1 MLSAQ
6 SELEYTISEPFKD
19 AKRAGNVYRTFSTDD
34 DQIVLV
40 RTGKKQLLV
49 DVYSKEFSPILRKS
63 IERNRAEGL
72 VGSVLRGNE
81 LTLVS
86 VYYPNAKERI
96 VTAHRIDLK
105 TGDHKSKKLFDKTVK
120 KTGKLF
126 NFRADRA
133 TLMASSRN
141 NRYFAVGMDNVNEN
155 IASFEIT
162 VFDTETLERVYRKN
176 SRTRGEV
183 KNFLANDLMI
193 DNEGVTYFLG
203 KEFETGKLF
212 DFDKEADYDYLLTRA
227 DAEGTKT
234 ERIDM
239 GAEQHIVAL
248 RLLDAKNH
256 VRAVGLYGKRRGNE
270 INGTVVFT
278 IDKNDLSI
286 AAEKRSDIPEQLY
299 SDLFNANAAERKD
312 KKQKGIRRTY
322 INFINESSDG
332 AIHLS
337 AQEYYVTTSRDRN
350 GNIDYQYNYRNILHF
365 SINPIGE
372 LNWGRGI
379 FFKERLDDYALNHL
393 YHSFVSNGN
402 LYVVF
407 NGARKDRER
416 SNDRVKASGALTALT
431 VYRYDTN
438 GEVERMR
445 LFENKLLQPRFF
457 PQYGSVT
464 RDGQFITL
472 NNRRG
477 QRQFILIRP

>member
-49 DVYSKEFSPILRKS
+49 DVYLKEFSPILRKS

-332 AIHLS
+332 AIH
-337 AQEYYVTTSRDRN
+337 
-350 GNIDYQYNYRNILHF
+350 
-365 SINPIGE
+365 
-372 LNWGRGI
+372 
-379 FFKERLDDYALNHL
+379 
-393 YHSFVSNGN
+393 
-402 LYVVF
+402 
-407 NGARKDRER
+407 
-416 SNDRVKASGALTALT
+416 
-431 VYRYDTN
+431 
-438 GEVERMR
+438 
-445 LFENKLLQPRFF
+445 
-457 PQYGSVT
+457 
-464 RDGQFITL
+464 
-472 NNRRG
+472 
-477 QRQFILIRP
+477 